1 MMSNY
6 STVMNDKPK
15 MMNNQTKMY
24 ACPMHT
30 DEMSTNENEC
40 SKSGMKMAKTTER
53 KYNHSVKGS
62 QAAVKL

>member
-1 MMSNY
+1 MG
-6 STVMNDKPK
+6 
-15 MMNNQTKMY
+15 NNWTMY
-24 ACPMHT
+24 P

-40 SKSGMKMAKTTER
+40 SKSEMKMVKTTER